1 MKVKVFQPNSQGK
14 IEFTRTELEKLLNEV
29 YNSGFYDGEIAQQ
42 NKSTWTWI
50 SPHMYSNTITS
61 TNSTNNINGT
71 STCTID
77 NYTKTIIDNLDDCT
91 GASDKLTGTYD
102 SATSKNDTSTAKNA
116 AVDIAPISITLGN
129 MDREAAK
136 KHISDTVAALR
147 RAQAAPG
154 DVFTNLAKE
163 LNF

>member
-14 IEFTRTELEKLLNEV
+14 IEFTRAELEKLLNEV
-29 YNSGFYDGEIAQQ
+29 YDGGFRDGEAAQRE
-42 NKSTWTWI
+42 KSTWTWT
-50 SPHMYSNTITS
+50 SPYRYSDSITL
-61 TNSTNNINGT
+61 TNAANATN
-71 STCTID
+71 TID
-77 NYTKTIIDNLDDCT
+77 NHTQPI
-91 GASDKLTGTYD
+91 DKLTCIYD
-102 SATSKNDTSTAKNA
+102 SATNKNDTSIAKNA
-116 AVDIAPISITLGN
+116 TIDVAPISITLDN
-129 MDREAAK
+129 MDREAAV